1 LLYPSAMIG
10 ISLRVLLCFC
20 IELLQGPWGLSC
32 EMRSKLARQETF
44 DAFLNRIFLWEVWDL
59 SLLLNEPPE
68 IVIERLA
75 VVLWA
80 LEVFHSVG
88 I

>member
-1 LLYPSAMIG
+1 
-10 ISLRVLLCFC
+10 
-20 IELLQGPWGLSC
+20 
-32 EMRSKLARQETF
+32 MRSKLARQETF
-44 DAFLNRIFLWEVWDL
+44 DAFLDRILLWEVWDL
-59 SLLLNEPPE
+59 SLLLNEPPK

>member
-1 LLYPSAMIG
+1 
-10 ISLRVLLCFC
+10 
-20 IELLQGPWGLSC
+20 
-32 EMRSKLARQETF
+32 MRSKLARQETF
-44 DAFLNRIFLWEVWDL
+44 DAFLDRIFLWEVWDL
-59 SLLLNEPPE
+59 GLLLNEPPE
-68 IVIERLA
+68 IVIERLT

>member
-1 LLYPSAMIG
+1 
-10 ISLRVLLCFC
+10 
-20 IELLQGPWGLSC
+20 
-32 EMRSKLARQETF
+32 MRSKLARQETF
-44 DAFLNRIFLWEVWDL
+44 DAFLDRIFLWEVWDL
-59 SLLLNEPPE
+59 GLLLHEHPE
-68 IVIERLA
+68 IVIERLT

>member
-1 LLYPSAMIG
+1 
-10 ISLRVLLCFC
+10 
-20 IELLQGPWGLSC
+20 
-32 EMRSKLARQETF
+32 MRSKLARQETF
-44 DAFLNRIFLWEVWDL
+44 DAFLNRIFLREIWDL

-75 VVLWA
+75 VMLWA

-88 I
+88 V

>member
-1 LLYPSAMIG
+1 MG
-10 ISLRVLLCFC
+10 
-20 IELLQGPWGLSC
+20 
-32 EMRSKLARQETF
+32 SKLDGQETL
-44 DAFLNRIFLWEVWDL
+44 DAFFYCIFFWKVWDL
-59 SLLLNEPPE
+59 SLLLHEPPE
-68 IVIERLA
+68 IVIERLT

>member
-1 LLYPSAMIG
+1 MG
-10 ISLRVLLCFC
+10 
-20 IELLQGPWGLSC
+20 
-32 EMRSKLARQETF
+32 SKLARQETF
-44 DAFLNRIFLWEVWDL
+44 DAFLDRIFLWEVWYL

-68 IVIERLA
+68 IVIERLT

-80 LEVFHSVG
+80 LEIFQSFG

>member
-1 LLYPSAMIG
+1 
-10 ISLRVLLCFC
+10 
-20 IELLQGPWGLSC
+20 
-32 EMRSKLARQETF
+32 MRSKLARQETF
-44 DAFLNRIFLWEVWDL
+44 DAFLDRIFLWEVWYL
-59 SLLLNEPPE
+59 SLLLDKPSE

-80 LEVFHSVG
+80 LEVFHSIG

>member
-1 LLYPSAMIG
+1 MI
-10 ISLRVLLCFC
+10 
-20 IELLQGPWGLSC
+20 
-32 EMRSKLARQETF
+32 SKLARQETV
-44 DAFLNRIFLWEVWDL
+44 DAFLNRILLWEVWDL

-68 IVIERLA
+68 IVIERLT

-80 LEVFHSVG
+80 LEIFHSVG

>member
-1 LLYPSAMIG
+1 
-10 ISLRVLLCFC
+10 
-20 IELLQGPWGLSC
+20 
-32 EMRSKLARQETF
+32 MRSKLAGQETF

-59 SLLLNEPPE
+59 SLLLNEPTE

-80 LEVFHSVG
+80 LEVFQSIGV
-88 I
+88 

>member
-1 LLYPSAMIG
+1 
-10 ISLRVLLCFC
+10 
-20 IELLQGPWGLSC
+20 
-32 EMRSKLARQETF
+32 MRSKLARQETF

-80 LEVFHSVG
+80 LEIFHSVG

>member
-1 LLYPSAMIG
+1 
-10 ISLRVLLCFC
+10 
-20 IELLQGPWGLSC
+20 
-32 EMRSKLARQETF
+32 MRSKLARQETL
-44 DAFLNRIFLWEVWDL
+44 DAFLDRIFLWEVWDL

-80 LEVFHSVG
+80 LEVFHSIG

>member
-1 LLYPSAMIG
+1 
-10 ISLRVLLCFC
+10 
-20 IELLQGPWGLSC
+20 
-32 EMRSKLARQETF
+32 MRSKLARQETF
-44 DAFLNRIFLWEVWDL
+44 DAFLDRILLWEVWDL
-59 SLLLNEPPE
+59 SLLLNEPPKK
-68 IVIERLA
+68 IIKRLT

>member
-1 LLYPSAMIG
+1 
-10 ISLRVLLCFC
+10 
-20 IELLQGPWGLSC
+20 
-32 EMRSKLARQETF
+32 MRSKLARQETF
-44 DAFLNRIFLWEVWDL
+44 DTFLNRIFLWEIWDL
-59 SLLLNEPPE
+59 CLLLNEPLE